1 MNELL
6 KLLSDARRQLGYS
19 ETLNADGSV
28 RHVMRKPAASV
39 ATLSLRALELP
50 APTSPTGLA
59 AVHAPQGEAAGK
71 VTTLPLAIAQ
81 RSRAVTAGARLFL
94 VEPAVAAVP
103 TGSGEIALAR
113 RNGRFTVTEPA
124 ALVKTPDGDDLVAGT
139 LPFFAANVDL
149 DTMPAYGCHFEL
161 SRADQRDY
169 NDGELADAALASLV
183 MGIGRACDAELM
195 AAIVASTPGAFSIGA
210 AAAKG
215 FTLGELRALIGTAG
229 AGASFNA
236 SGTLVAGGVVG
247 ELTDASTA
255 TLIGA
260 WSRAGVAVADDVRVI
275 AERTGKDG
283 ALRLTAWVNL
293 QAMLPRAGC
302 FWTAA

>member
-19 ETLNADGSV
+19 ETLNPDGST
-28 RHVMRKPAASV
+28 RHVHAKPAASV
-39 ATLSLRALELP
+39 VTLSLRALELP
-50 APTSPTGLA
+50 APPSPTGLA
-59 AVHAPQGEAAGK
+59 AVHVPQREAAGK
-71 VTTLPLAIAQ
+71 VTTLPLAVAQ
-81 RSRAVTAGARLFL
+81 RSRAVTAGARLFM

-113 RNGRFTVTEPA
+113 RNGRFTVVEPA
-124 ALVKTPDGDDLVAGT
+124 ALVKTDDGDDLAAST
-139 LPFFAANVDL
+139 LPFFAANVDME
-149 DTMPAYGCHFEL
+149 TMPAYGCHFEL

-210 AAAKG
+210 AAAAG
-215 FTLGELRALIGTAG
+215 FEFQELRALIGTAG
-229 AGASFNA
+229 TGAA
-236 SGTLVAGGVVG
+236 IGQDGTLRAGGVVG

-275 AERTGKDG
+275 AERTGRNS
-283 ALRLTAWVNL
+283 ALRLTAWANI
-293 QAMLPRAGC
+293 QAMLPRPGC

>member
-6 KLLSDARRQLGYS
+6 KLLSDARRQLGYT
-19 ETLNADGSV
+19 EFAGPDNTV
-28 RHVMRKPAASV
+28 RHVSRKPAASV

-50 APTSPTGLA
+50 APIRPTGLA
-59 AVHAPQGEAAGK
+59 AVHAPQREAAGK

-103 TGSGEIALAR
+103 QGSGEVALTR

-183 MGIGRACDAELM
+183 MGIGRACDAELL
-195 AAIVASTPGAFSIGA
+195 ATIVAGTPAAFSIGA
-210 AAAKG
+210 AASKG
-215 FTLGELRALIGTAG
+215 FEFQELRALIGTAG
-229 AGASFNA
+229 TGAA
-236 SGTLVAGGVVG
+236 IGQDGTLRAGGVVG

-260 WSRAGVAVADDVRVI
+260 WSRAGVALADDVRVI
-275 AERTGKDG
+275 AERTGRDG

-302 FWTAA
+302 FWTVA